1 MIMTQQEA
9 IKELK
14 RHKEEFFTDHGW
26 NISVVDAID
35 DGVKALELL
44 GTLTDRPCSVCKHHQ
59 ENGCSQWSCVF
70 ELYIAS

>member
-1 MIMTQQEA
+1 MTQQEA

-35 DGVKALELL
+35 MAIKALEQLQNCEKDNS
-44 GTLTDRPCSVCKHHQ
+44 TN
-59 ENGCSQWSCVF
+59 E
-70 ELYIAS
+70 